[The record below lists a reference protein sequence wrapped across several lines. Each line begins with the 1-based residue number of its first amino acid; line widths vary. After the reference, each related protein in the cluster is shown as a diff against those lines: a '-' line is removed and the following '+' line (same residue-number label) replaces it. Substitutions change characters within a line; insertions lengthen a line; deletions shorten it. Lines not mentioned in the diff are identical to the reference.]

1 MPRVFQVKSS
11 DPKIQLA
18 YTVEQAVGA
27 GCPNPRADV
36 LLVQHLLA
44 IAWIEIPASKGFRPP
59 GETKPLKTD
68 GMFGPVT
75 ARFIKF
81 FQEEARRRGAN
92 CAQNSRVDP
101 VTTGK
106 PTGSITGTFYTILA
120 LNAARYNRQAGNMN
134 DISQD
139 PGFPAE
145 LRKHF
150 IIDWA

>member
-11 DPKIQLA
+11 DPSIQLA
-18 YTVEQAVGA
+18 YTVEQAVGV
-27 GCPNPRADV
+27 GCPNARADV

-44 IAWIEIPASKGFRPP
+44 IAWIEIPTSKGFRPP
-59 GETKPLKTD
+59 GETNPLTVD
-68 GMFGPVT
+68 GFFGSVT

-92 CAQNSRVDP
+92 CAQDNRVDP
-101 VTTGK
+101 VAEGK
-106 PTGSITGTFYTILA
+106 PRGTITGTFYTILA
-120 LNAARYNRQAGNMN
+120 LNAARYRRVPNMN
-134 DISQD
+134 DICVD

-150 IIDWA
+150 YIDWA